1 MSDPL
6 FRTMMQYLVEKTYFK
21 TNPLDLSLMS
31 KTAFH
36 YPIQEGS
43 RQYTKLLQRKL
54 TNLSVFELE
63 KCNIGRL
70 PVPQDGKAST

>member
-1 MSDPL
+1 MSDTL
-6 FRTMMQYLVEKTYFK
+6 LRTMMQYLVEKTYSK
-21 TNPLDLSLMS
+21 TSPLDLSWMG

-43 RQYTKLLQRKL
+43 EQYTKLLQRKL

-63 KCNIGRL
+63 KCNIERCL
-70 PVPQDGKAST
+70 FLRMEKL